1 MYVDWCKG
9 VWKLFFKMKNND
21 YGVKMAKM
29 SEGFDQEAMGDKP
42 SKDGKILQLLLTNT
56 L

>member
-1 MYVDWCKG
+1 MYVGWCKR
-9 VWKLFFKMKNND
+9 VWKLFLRWKNND

-29 SEGFDQEAMGDKP
+29 SEGFDQEAMGDEP
-42 SKDGKILQLLLTNT
+42 SKDGKILQMLLTDT